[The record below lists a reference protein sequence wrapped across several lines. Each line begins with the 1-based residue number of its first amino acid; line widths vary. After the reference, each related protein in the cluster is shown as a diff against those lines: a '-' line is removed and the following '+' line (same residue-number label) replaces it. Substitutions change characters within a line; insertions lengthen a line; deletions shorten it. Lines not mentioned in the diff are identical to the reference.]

1 MNSLSTN
8 NINDIESNL
17 NFYDV
22 IKNLKY
28 EERII
33 VVLYYMEDYSV
44 KEIKD
49 ILKMNE
55 NTIDFAEKIK
65 NALNLKDKYKLDSIN
80 EISSFS
86 ESNDEKKV
94 WYAKFNQ
101 YNNEID
107 NPNIYL
113 DMYFYVK
120 DNSMR
125 IEQILCFNNVVQFGY
140 NYDNNEIKIS
150 KDDALKIA
158 LDKNKE
164 ISNLPI
170 KTTEVSLEVR
180 DMNAFVYAQENS
192 NGVSDEIAYFE
203 SEENS
208 SIESYDKYEDSHL
221 LRNVWNVKVV
231 YEIESKDNVNTWKEN
246 FCRNYYIDATT
257 GEVIGGS
264 WGENWNG

>member
-1 MNSLSTN
+1 MIETYKSIKKINQPEKFKKWVRRVLINKSHRIYRRKYRKDISIDESNMNSLSTN

-86 ESNDEKKV
+86 ESNDEKR
-94 WYAKFNQ
+94 FGM
-101 YNNEID
+101 
-107 NPNIYL
+107 PNLINIIMKL
-113 DMYFYVK
+113 
-120 DNSMR
+120 
-125 IEQILCFNNVVQFGY
+125 IILIF
-140 NYDNNEIKIS
+140 I
-150 KDDALKIA
+150 
-158 LDKNKE
+158 
-164 ISNLPI
+164 
-170 KTTEVSLEVR
+170 
-180 DMNAFVYAQENS
+180 
-192 NGVSDEIAYFE
+192 
-203 SEENS
+203 
-208 SIESYDKYEDSHL
+208 
-221 LRNVWNVKVV
+221 
-231 YEIESKDNVNTWKEN
+231 
-246 FCRNYYIDATT
+246 
-257 GEVIGGS
+257 
-264 WGENWNG
+264 